1 MTTLPLLAVLVA
13 GNPLAAPPPDL
24 GVPSDSLVAI
34 ADPVLAAPPGD
45 SDEDEDEGGDDL
57 QDTLYEPDFIVDHQK
72 DIGLDDKQRNAIIDA
87 IANAQGDLVR
97 NRWKLQA
104 ATADLRAQLSAD
116 KVDEAKA
123 LAKADE
129 VMNVERDVKR
139 AKLSMLIKVKNL
151 LTADQRK
158 KLDDLRDEG
167 FPFAPGSHRR
177 FMERMKKQMRGMQ
190 MHHGDDDDDDDHAAP
205 PAPPVPPKPPK
216 P

>member
-1 MTTLPLLAVLVA
+1 MTPLPLLAVLVA
-13 GNPLAAPPPDL
+13 GNPFGAPPASQ
-24 GVPSDSLVAI
+24 SDSLVAL
-34 ADPVLAAPPGD
+34 ADPVLAAPPGGGGD
-45 SDEDEDEGGDDL
+45 DDDTDDAGDDL

-97 NRWKLQA
+97 SRWKLQA
-104 ATADLRAQLSAD
+104 STADLRALLTAD
-116 KVDEAKA
+116 KIDETKA

-129 VMNVERDVKR
+129 VMNLERDVKR
-139 AKLSMLIKVKNL
+139 SKLSMLIKVKNL

-158 KLDDLRDEG
+158 KLDDLRDDG

-177 FMERMKKQMRGMQ
+177 FMERMQRQMRDARMN
-190 MHHGDDDDDDDHAAP
+190 HGDDDDDHPTP
-205 PAPPVPPKPPK
+205 PMPPVPPRPPK